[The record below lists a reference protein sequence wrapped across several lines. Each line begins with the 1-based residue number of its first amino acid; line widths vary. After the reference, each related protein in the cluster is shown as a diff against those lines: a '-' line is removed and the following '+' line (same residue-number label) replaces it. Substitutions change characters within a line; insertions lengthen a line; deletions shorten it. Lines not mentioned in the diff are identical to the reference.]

1 MTLRDLAGRL
11 DRAQRTRGFKLAS
24 TGALLLVSLVL
35 IVGAIV
41 NANLPPGAVAATDPA
56 EAVAPGETI
65 ANSDAAQ
72 RLLSGVLDRASSP
85 AGFIVA
91 VAVALG
97 LCLVIIWLGVGLS
110 YLGLLLASAAVIAP
124 LAAFP
129 AGRPYATIAGGASL
143 LTAAFTA
150 MLQGM
155 RWVFGGKGPV
165 SAVARNVLAEAVRM
179 KLSML
184 FIVLL
189 IMGLSLLPM
198 LLDAEEPLRYRV
210 QFFLQYGTGG
220 TFWIIALLVVAFSVS
235 TVAVEQ
241 RDKVIWQTVT
251 KPVAPWQYLL
261 GKWLGVSGL
270 AALLLLV
277 NATGIFLFVEY
288 LRNQPA
294 IGEREAFVALAAQAV
309 SEDRLI
315 LENQILTSRR
325 TVYVTEPP
333 IDRTIIDSIIAE
345 RVREVQARDPTYL
358 LSPTDE
364 SEMREQILK
373 QARLMYFRIEPGEAE
388 EYAFESLDLPED
400 SDVPVTLSYRFDA
413 GSNRP
418 DQQYKVSISVAGAS
432 PLVREAGL
440 GHTHSVPLTPAI
452 LLPSRPGVPFPVLV
466 AADSAE
472 FGAITDAVARGLIGG
487 AEILNAGKLIDDRG
501 TLTVQFANGEIVP
514 GQDQAGN
521 FGLGILPNADPL
533 QFPPGSLSVSYPVG
547 SYHINFAKAVLVL
560 WLKLAFL
567 AMLGITAS
575 TFLSFSVATLMAIG
589 VFLIAESAPFIKDS
603 LEVYATIDSDKDINF
618 FRVAVSAI
626 AHAVSWIFLTYGEL
640 SPVRRLVAGENVSL
654 LSVVKGLTL
663 LALWTGALFLI
674 AVQVFRRREL
684 AIYSGN

>member
-1 MTLRDLAGRL
+1 MRLRNLAGRL
-11 DRAQRTRGFKLAS
+11 DRAQRTRVFKLVS
-24 TGALLLVSLVL
+24 SGALLLVSLVL

-41 NANLPPGAVAATDPA
+41 NANLPPAAAAAVDPA
-56 EAVAPGETI
+56 EVIGPGETI

-85 AGFIVA
+85 TGFIVA
-91 VAVALG
+91 VAAALA
-97 LCLVIIWLGVGLS
+97 LCLVIIWLGAGLS

-129 AGRPYATIAGGASL
+129 ASRPYATIAGGASL
-143 LTAAFTA
+143 LTAAFTV
-150 MLQGM
+150 MLQGL
-155 RWVFGGKGPV
+155 RWLLSGRGPV
-165 SAVARNVLAEAVRM
+165 FAVARNVLAEAVRM

-241 RDKVIWQTVT
+241 RDKVIWQTIT

-309 SEDRLI
+309 SEDRLV
-315 LENQILTSRR
+315 LENQILTARR

-333 IDRTIIDSIIAE
+333 IDRTVVDAIIAE
-345 RVREVQARDPTYL
+345 RVREVQARDPTYVL
-358 LSPTDE
+358 TAKDDQ
-364 SEMREQILK
+364 EMREQILK
-373 QARLMYFRIEPGEAE
+373 QARLMYFRIDPGEAE
-388 EYAFESLDLPED
+388 EYAFEGLDLPED
-400 SDVPVTLSYRFDA
+400 SAAPLTLSYRFDA

-418 DQQYKVSISVAGAS
+418 DQQYTVSISVAGAS

-440 GHTHSVPLTPAI
+440 GHTHSVPLTPSV
-452 LLPSRPGVPFPVLV
+452 LLPSRPGVPFPVMI
-466 AADSAE
+466 AADSPE
-472 FGAITDAVARGLIGG
+472 FGQVSDAIARGLIAG
-487 AEILNAGKLIDDRG
+487 ADVLNTGQLIDDDG
-501 TLTVQFANGEIVP
+501 TLTIQFANGQIVP
-514 GQDQAGN
+514 GQDEAGN

-567 AMLGITAS
+567 AMLGVTAS
-575 TFLSFSVATLMAIG
+575 TFLSFSVATLVAIG

-603 LEVYATIDSDKDINF
+603 LEVYATIDSDKEINF

-626 AHAVSWIFLTYGEL
+626 AHAVSWVFLTYGEL

-654 LSVVKGLTL
+654 LSVIKGIAL
-663 LALWTGALFLI
+663 LVFWTGGLFLV
-674 AVQVFRRREL
+674 AVQIFRRREL